1 MPQWPPESLCF
12 ARFTPGDD
20 LGWCVTWHAGGVRS
34 SVEHR
39 PHGKSSKITKNDQKS
54 MKINNIWWFFK
65 ICLFYEYIHPSST
78 RPLPCAR
85 TALAWHPPPQ
95 RTFRGPPSPSAHVRV
110 VCIGE
115 LNVFVKYVNIKNH
128 QKSWILIDFHW
139 YLVIFGH
146 FWWFPMRPML
156 SLDLPRTP
164 WHDTHHRNARFVGP
178 PWPSA
183 HVRVVCIG
191 ELNVF
196 VKYVK

>member
-1 MPQWPPESLCF
+1 
-12 ARFTPGDD
+12 
-20 LGWCVTWHAGGVRS
+20 
-34 SVEHR
+34 
-39 PHGKSSKITKNDQKS
+39 
-54 MKINNIWWFFK
+54 MKINNFWWFFK

-139 YLVIFGH
+139 FSLIFGH
-146 FWWFPMRPML
+146 FWTFLMISHEADALTWPAPHPMAWHPPSQCTFRGPAMAVRTCAGGLYWWAERICKICKIMKIIKNHEFSLIFHWFL
-156 SLDLPRTP
+156 VI
-164 WHDTHHRNARFVGP
+164 FGY
-178 PWPSA
+178 
-183 HVRVVCIG
+183 
-191 ELNVF
+191 F
-196 VKYVK
+196 